1 MVRLV
6 YKGLSEL
13 RGSKDIGLII
23 LTDEAQKRQIA
34 VVCDKHIV
42 NQFRIRMVREVNTSR
57 LLPEVMAKMLKE
69 DTANAY
75 HLAID
80 AIENGVYR
88 ARIVNEQTLGTTEI
102 RVSDG
107 VLMSRIADY
116 PIYMEDALFDRQSVP
131 FTPQATGMALPINAI
146 SEDMLQDALQKAIER
161 EDYEMANQLSR
172 ELKKRKNETD

>member
-6 YKGLSEL
+6 YRGLSEL

-23 LTDEAQKRQIA
+23 LTDEAQTRQIA

-42 NQFRIRMVREVNTSR
+42 NQFRIRMVHEVSTAR

-69 DTANAY
+69 DTPNAY

-80 AIENGVYR
+80 AIDNGVYR
-88 ARIVNEQTLGTTEI
+88 AKIVNEQTLASTDI

-107 VLMSRIADY
+107 ILMSRIADY

-131 FTPQATGMALPINAI
+131 FTPKATGMALPINAI

-161 EDYEMANQLSR
+161 EDYEMANQLNR
-172 ELKKRKNETD
+172 ELKRRKTETD

>member
-23 LTDEAQKRQIA
+23 LTDEPQRRQIA
-34 VVCDKHIV
+34 VVCDRHIV
-42 NQFRIRMVREVNTSR
+42 NQFRLRMTIDTRAYR
-57 LLPEVMAKMLKE
+57 LLPEAMAKILDE
-69 DTANAY
+69 DSPNTY

-80 AIENGVYR
+80 AIDNGVYK
-88 ARIVNEQTLGTTEI
+88 ARIVNEQKSESTDI

-107 VLMSRIADY
+107 VLMAHIADY

-146 SEDMLQDALQKAIER
+146 SEEMLQDALQKAIER